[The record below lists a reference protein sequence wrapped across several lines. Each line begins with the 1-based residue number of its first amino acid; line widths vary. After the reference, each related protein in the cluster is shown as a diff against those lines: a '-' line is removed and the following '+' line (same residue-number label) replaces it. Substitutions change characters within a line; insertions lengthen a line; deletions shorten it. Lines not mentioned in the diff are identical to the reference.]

1 MHTFPGFSDFYAN
14 YARSYFYL
22 LYRLYRCKIVNGL
35 PYFSGSGG
43 DFATLIVGGCRKED
57 DMQLQMLWRPP
68 PSIRMATTMMMT
80 GCRKDG
86 DMCNLKCVKIH
97 RRHRCGIYVCVS
109 LQIPCIYAP
118 GDSNPQYLSIL
129 EKLSLQWTCSG
140 SQVPAVIHLC
150 GMYVSIIGYNSS
162 FPYFSY
168 LEYHEYTYKYTVW
181 DLICWILIS
190 YNPITHQ

>member
-1 MHTFPGFSDFYAN
+1 MGRIFIKWFFLLLWKCKNTLLLYQYVHTIPGFPDFYAN
-14 YARSYFYL
+14 CARSYFYL
-22 LYRLYRCKIVNGL
+22 LYHLYRCKIVNGL

-43 DFATLIVGGCRKED
+43 DFTTLIVGGCRKED

-109 LQIPCIYAP
+109 WQIPCIYAP
-118 GDSNPQYLSIL
+118 GDSKPQYLSTSR
-129 EKLSLQWTCSG
+129 EVVTSLNLFLFPSPSSDPFVW
-140 SQVPAVIHLC
+140 
-150 GMYVSIIGYNSS
+150 YVCIYN
-162 FPYFSY
+162 FVQ
-168 LEYHEYTYKYTVW
+168 L
-181 DLICWILIS
+181 
-190 YNPITHQ
+190 